1 MQSVR
6 REELGTTGNNILN
19 MKLNQRKENIMLK
32 DNHAMMMEDKPVIHL
47 TNLLIIMAERNTM
60 AQEGKMR
67 EVRADTGKRTT
78 GKEAK
83 KNAMIHTKRE
93 IIVMKAKTTT
103 EVETKNT
110 TTTKTTISEITD
122 GTIKTEIDP
131 AKTRLTMMTET
142 TIQVIKKLKK
152 EPQAMKKEQQLL
164 RATYLIDF

>member
-32 DNHAMMMEDKPVIHL
+32 DNHAMMMEDKPVIHP

-83 KNAMIHTKRE
+83 NQNKVADKFKLCISKRSSWSWLLE
-93 IIVMKAKTTT
+93 I
-103 EVETKNT
+103 
-110 TTTKTTISEITD
+110 
-122 GTIKTEIDP
+122 
-131 AKTRLTMMTET
+131 
-142 TIQVIKKLKK
+142 Q
-152 EPQAMKKEQQLL
+152 
-164 RATYLIDF
+164 